1 MSTASANSFN
11 GPRQPISTLSL
22 RLANSRT
29 SVDSSS
35 PASPWFRNEDATWWD
50 DCLANGYICV
60 GWDDVGDL
68 GQYET
73 VDGLRAAL
81 ETTYYEANKGVAAQ
95 KAQLWTL
102 TSCRPETSSLQTN
115 AYARGG
121 HSGARAVPAGP
132 RPGRSADA
140 RGRARAQRRA
150 VVPLRSSP
158 LSFVA
163 FRSTAFDDVLL
174 APEIAVLEPD
184 HPRRRFVAMLC
195 VYSAELDSGRLGALP
210 YGDID
215 AERCARGELMPE
227 KLFCPLA
234 QWPDHRLAEASVVPF
249 EQVELR
255 RYGAR
260 HARGRAVT

>member
-102 TSCRPETSSLQTN
+102 TSCRPETSSLQTTHTH
-115 AYARGG
+115 A
-121 HSGARAVPAGP
+121 AGT
-132 RPGRSADA
+132 AELVLCQQ
-140 RGRARAQRRA
+140 GRALVGPQMREFELELNDALWF
-150 VVPLRSSP
+150 PSDLPHFRSSP
-158 LSFVA
+158 LGP
-163 FRSTAFDDVLL
+163 RHSTTCYSR
-174 APEIAVLEPD
+174 
-184 HPRRRFVAMLC
+184 PR
-195 VYSAELDSGRLGALP
+195 
-210 YGDID
+210 
-215 AERCARGELMPE
+215 
-227 KLFCPLA
+227 
-234 QWPDHRLAEASVVPF
+234 
-249 EQVELR
+249 
-255 RYGAR
+255 
-260 HARGRAVT
+260 